1 MFFQYTANGGAKGY
15 LSGGKRPCFASQ
27 KATFYKALEIRLLQK
42 LHEHGGKTAGGIY
55 ARRVRLLRA

>member
-1 MFFQYTANGGAKGY
+1 MFFQYTANSGAKGY

-42 LHEHGGKTAGGIY
+42 LHEHGGKTAGDIY
-55 ARRVRLLRA
+55 ARRVRPLRA

>member
-15 LSGGKRPCFASQ
+15 LSGGKRQCFASQ

-55 ARRVRLLRA
+55 ARRVRPLRA